1 MLSLGGAPNCADNH
15 RHQQRLFSDSNES
28 AGTRPTAS
36 IHRIIP
42 RSESAKI
49 ADTDKTKGL
58 STYIFDPMEL
68 IVGYMDYSLWSVD
81 SVVSSLYFV
90 EVPITIMHYPIFVRT
105 CRLTVLI

>member
-1 MLSLGGAPNCADNH
+1 
-15 RHQQRLFSDSNES
+15 
-28 AGTRPTAS
+28 
-36 IHRIIP
+36 
-42 RSESAKI
+42 
-49 ADTDKTKGL
+49 
-58 STYIFDPMEL
+58 MEL